1 MLAEK
6 RTYRI
11 IILFIFIFA
20 LGAALFSNLQALQRN
35 FLFADEAVY
44 FMMTDSLAQDGDIE
58 YTRNDL
64 IRYYR
69 VFNTDPKGIFLKK
82 AKDGKLFYAKS
93 WAYSLFTAPFVK
105 LFRVNGF
112 LVFHSILLGL
122 ILLMGFTYA
131 SSVSQSAPALLSV
144 ITFLFG
150 SVAAVYFLWLQPD
163 FFNLF
168 LVFAVLFLWLYKHT
182 RGETPE
188 RSGSRGR
195 MQAFLL
201 SDASDYLAC
210 ALAGL
215 AVFSKLPNLAL
226 MGPLVLYTLI
236 EKRWLKAALKIA
248 IFLTVAASLFG
259 INQWITG
266 EWNYQGGDRKTF
278 YGQGGYPLEKEH
290 LTFET
295 AQAGVMSSE
304 GYFQRHRYYPRVYL
318 SNLFYYFF
326 GRFTGIT
333 WYFFPAIMAL
343 ILFLARRKRLYQW
356 LLFITLAGEILIF
369 IFLMP
374 DNYAGGGGAVANRYF
389 LSIYPLFFFL
399 APRKIEIKPIAVSWI
414 MASLFIAQ
422 ILINPILHSHFPSTH
437 AKRFPLKLMPVELTL
452 INNLPTN
459 AHPPAQRQS
468 VGIKYAWLYF
478 LDDNF
483 IQRTTSELERD
494 GFWTR
499 GPHRAEMLL
508 KTFYPIKEITFRF
521 LNNPRLSNTVTV
533 SFAGETKQ
541 VSLGYKEWGS
551 VTFTPRKVFRMNDW
565 IHLYT
570 LSVRSAKGSIPHYE
584 EEELDERRY
593 LGVYFEVD
601 IVPVY
606 MPD

>member
-1 MLAEK
+1 MLTRR
-6 RTYRI
+6 RTFQA
-11 IILFIFIFA
+11 IILLIFVFA

-44 FMMTDSLAQDGDIE
+44 YMMTDSLAQDGDIE
-58 YTRNDL
+58 YTRSDL

-82 AKDGKLFYAKS
+82 AKDGKLYYAKS
-93 WAYSLFTAPFVK
+93 WAYSLFTAPLVK
-105 LFRVNGF
+105 LFRANGF
-112 LVFHSILLGL
+112 LVFHSLLLGL
-122 ILLMGFTYA
+122 ILLMGFAYT
-131 SSVSQSAPALLSV
+131 SSANRSALALIS
-144 ITFLFG
+144 IFTFLFG

-168 LVFAVLFLWLYKHT
+168 LVFTVLFLWLYKHT
-182 RGETPE
+182 RGD
-188 RSGSRGR
+188 SGTEEAPRGKLHN
-195 MQAFLL
+195 FLL

-226 MGPLVLYTLI
+226 MGPLVLFTLI

-248 IFLTVAASLFG
+248 IFLAVAVSLFG

-266 EWNYQGGDRKTF
+266 EWNYQGGNRKTF

-295 AQAGVMSSE
+295 AQAGVMTSK

-326 GRFTGIT
+326 GRFSGIT

-369 IFLMP
+369 IVLMP
-374 DNYAGGGGAVANRYF
+374 DNYAGGGGALANRYF

-399 APRKIEIKPIAVSWI
+399 APLEVKIKPLTLSWV
-414 MASLFIAQ
+414 AAALFIAP
-422 ILINPILHSHFPSTH
+422 ILINPLPHSHFPATH
-437 AKRFPLKLMPVELTL
+437 AKRFPFKLLPVELTL

-459 AHPPAQRQS
+459 SHPPAHRQS

-483 IQRTTSELERD
+483 HPRTTSELERH

-499 GPHRAEMLL
+499 GPHKAEMLL
-508 KTFYPIKEITFRF
+508 KTWYPIKEITFRI
-521 LNNPRLSNTVTV
+521 LNNLRLSNTVTV

-541 VSLGYKEWGS
+541 VSLGYKAWGS
-551 VTFTPRKVFRMNDW
+551 VTFTPRRVFRMNEW
-565 IHLYT
+565 IHLYK
-570 LSVRSAKGSIPHYE
+570 LSVRAAKGSIPHYE
-584 EEELDERRY
+584 EEDEDERRY
-593 LGVYFEVD
+593 LGAWFEVD
-601 IVPVY
+601 IIPVY

>member
-6 RTYRI
+6 RTYRVV
-11 IILFIFIFA
+11 ILFIFVFA

-44 FMMTDSLAQDGDIE
+44 FMMTDSLVQDGDIE
-58 YTRNDL
+58 YSRNDL

-82 AKDGKLFYAKS
+82 AKDGKLYYAKS
-93 WAYSLFTAPFVK
+93 WAYSLFTAPLYRIFGI
-105 LFRVNGF
+105 NGF
-112 LVFHSILLGL
+112 LVFHSILLGM
-122 ILLMGFTYA
+122 ILLMGFAFA
-131 SSVSQSAPALLSV
+131 SSANQGALAFLSV
-144 ITFLFG
+144 ITFLFS

-168 LVFAVLFLWLYKHT
+168 LVFAVLFLWLYKRT
-182 RGETPE
+182 RGDA
-188 RSGSRGR
+188 GDGAAAWGR
-195 MQAFLL
+195 LKAFLL

-210 ALAGL
+210 GLAGL

-236 EKRWLKAALKIA
+236 EKRWLKAALKIT
-248 IFLTVAASLFG
+248 IFLAVAISLFG

-278 YGQGGYPLEKEH
+278 YGHGGYPLEKEH

-304 GYFQRHRYYPRVYL
+304 GYFQRHLYYPRVYI

-343 ILFLARRKRLYQW
+343 ILFFARRKRLYQW
-356 LLFITLAGEILIF
+356 LLFITLVGEILIF
-369 IFLMP
+369 IVLMP

-399 APRKIEIKPIAVSWI
+399 APRKVELKPIVLSWI
-414 MASLFIAQ
+414 VAAVFISQ
-422 ILINPILHSHFPSTH
+422 ILINPLSHSHFPYTH
-437 AKRFPLKLMPVELTL
+437 AKRLPLKLMPVELTL

-459 AHPPAQRQS
+459 AHPPAQRQT

-483 IQRTTSELERD
+483 HARTTSELEEN

-508 KTFYPIKEITFRF
+508 KTFYPIKQITFRF
-521 LNNPRLSNTVTV
+521 LNNPRLSNTITV
-533 SFAGETKQ
+533 SFAGEKKQ

-551 VTFTPRKVFRMNDW
+551 VTFTPRKAYRMNDW
-565 IHLYT
+565 IHLYK
-570 LSVRSAKGSIPHYE
+570 LSVQASKGSIPHLE
-584 EEELDERRY
+584 KEDEDERRY
-593 LGVYFEVD
+593 LGVWFEVD